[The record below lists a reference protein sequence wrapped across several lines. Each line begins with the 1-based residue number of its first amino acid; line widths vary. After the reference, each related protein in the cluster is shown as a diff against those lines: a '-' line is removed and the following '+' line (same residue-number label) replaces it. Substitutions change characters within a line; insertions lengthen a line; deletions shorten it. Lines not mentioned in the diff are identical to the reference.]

1 MLVFLLALTLFFDL
15 EGLLLDPADDV
26 LAVEDEIVA
35 VLLEVKRTLDALGE
49 LMDCLFKGR

>member
-1 MLVFLLALTLFFDL
+1 VLVFLLALTLFFDF

-35 VLLEVKRTLDALGE
+35 VLLEVERALDALGE